1 VEGAGDGW
9 ADVATAF
16 GTVRVE
22 GAAEVGRAVTL
33 ALRPEQI
40 GLGGEG
46 WPLGGAV
53 VTEAAFLGSHWRAAA
68 RADADGSTLRLHL
81 PPGTG
86 VRAGE
91 RLEPAVPSRTAA
103 LLAD

>member
-1 VEGAGDGW
+1 M
-9 ADVATAF
+9 ATAF
-16 GTVRVE
+16 GTARVE
-22 GAAEVGRAVTL
+22 GAVEVGRSVTL

-40 GLGGEG
+40 AAGGEG

-53 VTEAAFLGSHWRAAA
+53 VTEVAFLGSHWRAAA

-81 PPGTG
+81 PPGAA

-91 RLEPAVPSRTAA
+91 WLELSVPATRAA
-103 LLAD
+103 LLED